1 MNMLIFMEKVSDLS
15 RFFVYFIIAIVSCV
29 FILIFIAFFTLTER
43 KLMGLL
49 QRREGP
55 DKVGFEGIL
64 QPIADG
70 VKLAK
75 KEVIKPKDNMNPF
88 LFSVAPMISFTVSVS
103 L

>member
-1 MNMLIFMEKVSDLS
+1 MEKVSDLS